1 MMTCSMVSE
10 PGVSDNT
17 GRYRRHPGVAA
28 LARRCIV
35 DNDDERADAV
45 EIVSAIWDLS
55 EQLKEPAGPP
65 PVASVALSVRIV
77 RGHQPVE
84 EFRTVSIGPVPVSMR
99 VSELSR

>member
-55 EQLKEPAGPP
+55 EQLKEPAGPS
-65 PVASVALSVRIV
+65 PVASAFRGPQEGPKLAKPIFRI
-77 RGHQPVE
+77 
-84 EFRTVSIGPVPVSMR
+84 FK
-99 VSELSR
+99 L